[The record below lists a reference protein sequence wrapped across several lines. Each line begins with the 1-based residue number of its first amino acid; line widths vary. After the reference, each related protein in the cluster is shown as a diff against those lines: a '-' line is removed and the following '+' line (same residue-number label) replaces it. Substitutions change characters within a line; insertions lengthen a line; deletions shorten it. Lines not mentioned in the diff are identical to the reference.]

1 LFSCFQVDHKLELG
15 RLLFGC
21 CAEATSPQAAGDTTI
36 ARSPATRFIPP
47 LILISPPS
55 RTNCELRLTGSAA
68 KFGRRSSFPSAYR
81 DSMTMFFPSTYP
93 SSRSRWRNAS
103 MRADTAE
110 AGTATIIVTLS
121 ARLYPAA
128 AVGRER

>member
-1 LFSCFQVDHKLELG
+1 
-15 RLLFGC
+15 
-21 CAEATSPQAAGDTTI
+21 
-36 ARSPATRFIPP
+36 
-47 LILISPPS
+47 
-55 RTNCELRLTGSAA
+55 
-68 KFGRRSSFPSAYR
+68 
-81 DSMTMFFPSTYP
+81 MTMFFPSTYP

-110 AGTATIIVTLS
+110 AGTTTIIVTLS